1 MTAMFVRA
9 VLVVTVLVLGSAA
22 CGQDAT
28 APSTEVVDQD
38 EALMRMLQETL
49 IDADYDRIDFERVI
63 DDLRQRFDLNIHVS
77 WTQLEKIGVRRD
89 ERIEVK
95 LKQVSLATLLGI
107 VLREVSDPIDP
118 LNYIV
123 NNGILTISV
132 GTMTREPT
140 LLRMY
145 DVTDLIE
152 SGYAIRRFA
161 NTPVLGLELT
171 GREFIGGELRREGG
185 GGGGFG
191 GGGGGG
197 GAGGGG
203 AGGGGIFFDPS
214 DEADRRTVMERLQ
227 EIVDL
232 ILESVDP
239 NLWIDNGGDTASIQ
253 AFETT
258 LLIRHTLRGHQKVAE
273 LLDMLRSS
281 QPEPLD
287 ADVAIL
293 RLRIDR
299 AAELRLKIGDRFPRL
314 TAEQAAELAWSAKS
328 EGVLFRGIAS
338 GFNGSRL
345 WFSALT
351 QRDVLSGMT
360 ATVGEGVNAFAP
372 RTATST
378 AGIELI
384 VLPLLSPESDQ
395 VTIDV
400 QMAWVPSTQ
409 ISSRDVAL
417 GTPSGDGSID
427 QTKRSMRTVS
437 AATTV
442 KLGEAIAFSIPA
454 QLSDTGSAAE
464 YEDWLI
470 VRVRR
475 PGS

>member
-9 VLVVTVLVLGSAA
+9 VFGVTVLVLGSAA
-22 CGQDAT
+22 CGQDST
-28 APSTEVVDQD
+28 TPSAVVVNQD

-63 DDLRQRFDLNIHVS
+63 DDLRQRFELNIHVS
-77 WTQLEKIGVRRD
+77 WSQLAEIGVRRD
-89 ERIEVK
+89 QRIEVK
-95 LKQVSLATLLGI
+95 LKQIPLATLLDI
-107 VLREVSDPIDP
+107 VLREVGDPEVSLNFIVSD
-118 LNYIV
+118 
-123 NNGILTISV
+123 GILRITSSDL
-132 GTMTREPT
+132 TREPT

-171 GREFIGGELRREGG
+171 GREFIGGEFRREGG

-191 GGGGGG
+191 GGGGGR
-197 GAGGGG
+197 GGGS
-203 AGGGGIFFDPS
+203 IFDDPGPV
-214 DEADRRTVMERLQ
+214 ADRPSEMERIQQIIDLLQ
-227 EIVDL
+227 ASVEPDL
-232 ILESVDP
+232 WV
-239 NLWIDNGGDTASIQ
+239 DNGGDTASIR

-273 LLDMLRSS
+273 LFDMLRSS

-314 TAEQAAELAWSAKS
+314 TAEQAAELAWSPQS
-328 EGVLFRGIAS
+328 EGVLFRGIVS
-338 GFNGSRL
+338 GFNGSRI

-378 AGIELI
+378 AGLELI
-384 VLPLLSPESDQ
+384 VLPLISPNSDQ

-400 QMAWVPSTQ
+400 EMAWVPSTDVT
-409 ISSRDVAL
+409 SRDVAL

-427 QTKRSMRTVS
+427 QTQRSMRTVS
-437 AATTV
+437 AATTA
-442 KLGEAIAFSIPA
+442 KLGDAVAFSIPA
-454 QLSDTGSAAE
+454 QLSDSGNAVE
-464 YEDWLI
+464 FEDWLI

>member
-1 MTAMFVRA
+1 MTAMYLRA
-9 VLVVTVLVLGSAA
+9 VVGAVALLLGSTV
-22 CGQDAT
+22 CSQDADP
-28 APSTEVVDQD
+28 PSAAIVDQD

-63 DDLRQRFDLNIHVS
+63 DDLRERFDLNIHVS
-77 WTQLEKIGVRRD
+77 WSQLAEIGVRRD
-89 ERIEVK
+89 QRIEVK
-95 LKQVSLATLLGI
+95 LKQIPLATLLDI
-107 VLREVSDPIDP
+107 VLREVGDPDVSLNFIVSD
-118 LNYIV
+118 
-123 NNGILTISV
+123 GILRITSSDL
-132 GTMTREPT
+132 TREPT
-140 LLRMY
+140 VLRTY

-171 GREFIGGELRREGG
+171 GREFIGGELRREASGG
-185 GGGGFG
+185 GGEGSG
-191 GGGGGG
+191 GGGS
-197 GAGGGG
+197 
-203 AGGGGIFFDPS
+203 IFGDPS
-214 DEADRRTVMERLQ
+214 DDFDDRSEMERIQQIIDLLMMSV
-227 EIVDL
+227 EPDTWVDY
-232 ILESVDP
+232 
-239 NLWIDNGGDTASIQ
+239 GGETGSIQ
-253 AFETT
+253 AFEST
-258 LLIRHTLRGHQKVAE
+258 LLIRHTLRGHQKIAE
-273 LLDMLRSS
+273 LFQLLRSS
-281 QPEPLD
+281 QPQTLD
-287 ADVAIL
+287 ADVAVV
-293 RLRIDR
+293 RLRTDR
-299 AAELRLKIGDRFPRL
+299 AAELRLKIGKRFPRL
-314 TAEQAAELAWSAKS
+314 TAEQAAELAWSPQS

-400 QMAWVPSTQ
+400 QMAWVPSTE

-417 GTPSGDGSID
+417 GTPSGNGSID

-442 KLGEAIAFSIPA
+442 KLGDAIAFSIPA
-454 QLSDTGSAAE
+454 QLSDTGSAVE
-464 YEDWLI
+464 FEDWLI

>member
-1 MTAMFVRA
+1 MTGMYLRAFVGA
-9 VLVVTVLVLGSAA
+9 VVLLFGSTV
-22 CGQDAT
+22 CGQDADPPRT
-28 APSTEVVDQD
+28 AIVDQD

-49 IDADYDRIDFERVI
+49 IDAEYDRIDFERVI
-63 DDLRQRFDLNIHVS
+63 DDLRERFNLNIHVS
-77 WTQLEKIGVRRD
+77 WAQLEKIGVRRD

-95 LKQVSLATLLGI
+95 LKQIPLATLLDI
-107 VLREVSDPIDP
+107 VLREVGDAEFS
-118 LNYIV
+118 LNFIV
-123 NNGILTISV
+123 SNGILRITSSEL
-132 GTMTREPT
+132 TREPT

-185 GGGGFG
+185 GGFG

-197 GAGGGG
+197 GGRGGGG
-203 AGGGGIFFDPS
+203 AIFGDPG

-232 ILESVDP
+232 IVDSVDP
-239 NLWIDNGGDTASIQ
+239 ELWVQTGGDTASIR
-253 AFETT
+253 AFGTT
-258 LLIRHTLRGHQKVAE
+258 LLIRHTLRGHQKVAD

-287 ADVAIL
+287 ADVAVV

-299 AAELRLKIGDRFPRL
+299 AAELRLEIGDRFPRL
-314 TAEQAAELAWSAKS
+314 TAERAAQLAWSPQS
-328 EGVLFRGIAS
+328 EGVLFRGVAS

-360 ATVGEGVNAFAP
+360 AIVGEGVNAFAP
-372 RTATST
+372 RTAIST

-400 QMAWVPSTQ
+400 QMAWVPSTE

-442 KLGEAIAFSIPA
+442 KLGDAIAFSIPA
-454 QLSDTGSAAE
+454 ELSDTGSAVE
-464 YEDWLI
+464 FEDWLI

>member
-1 MTAMFVRA
+1 MTAKSLRA
-9 VLVVTVLVLGSAA
+9 LSIAVATVIGSSSWA
-22 CGQDAT
+22 QPTDPPQVPSAT
-28 APSTEVVDQD
+28 SVDQD
-38 EALMRMLQETL
+38 EALMRMLRETL

-63 DDLRQRFDLNIHVS
+63 DDLRQRFNLNIHVS

-95 LKQVSLATLLGI
+95 LNQIPLSTLLDI
-107 VLREVSDPIDP
+107 VLREVADPEFALNFIVSD
-118 LNYIV
+118 
-123 NNGILTISV
+123 GILRITSSDL
-132 GTMTREPT
+132 TREPT
-140 LLRMY
+140 VLRTY

-185 GGGGFG
+185 GGGGLG
-191 GGGGGG
+191 GGGRGQ
-197 GAGGGG
+197 
-203 AGGGGIFFDPS
+203 IFGDPE
-214 DEADRRTVMERLQ
+214 DAPDRRSEMERIQ
-227 EIVDL
+227 EVIDLLMTSVEPDTWVDYGGETGS
-232 ILESVDP
+232 IL
-239 NLWIDNGGDTASIQ
+239 
-253 AFETT
+253 AFEST
-258 LLIRHTLRGHQKVAE
+258 LLIRHTLRVHQKIAE
-273 LLDMLRSS
+273 LFQLVRSS
-281 QPEPLD
+281 QPQPLD
-287 ADVAIL
+287 ADVAVV

-314 TAEQAAELAWSAKS
+314 TAEQAAELAWSPKS

-360 ATVGEGVNAFAP
+360 ANVGEGVNAFAP

-378 AGIELI
+378 AGLELI
-384 VLPLLSPESDQ
+384 VLPLISPGSDQ
-395 VTIDV
+395 VLIDV
-400 QMAWVPSTQ
+400 QMAWVPSTNVT
-409 ISSRDVAL
+409 SRGVAL

-437 AATTV
+437 AATSA
-442 KLGEAIAFSIPA
+442 KLGDGVVFSIPS
-454 QLSDTGSAAE
+454 QLSDTGSAAQF
-464 YEDWLI
+464 EDWLI

>member
-9 VLVVTVLVLGSAA
+9 VFGVTVLWLGSAA
-22 CGQDAT
+22 CGQDST
-28 APSTEVVDQD
+28 TPSAQVVDQD

-63 DDLRQRFDLNIHVS
+63 DDLRERFELNIHVS
-77 WTQLEKIGVRRD
+77 WSQLAEIGVRRD
-89 ERIEVK
+89 QRIEVK
-95 LKQVSLATLLGI
+95 LKQIPLATLLDI
-107 VLREVSDPIDP
+107 VLREVADADVSLDFVVSD
-118 LNYIV
+118 
-123 NNGILTISV
+123 GILRITSSEL
-132 GTMTREPT
+132 TREPT
-140 LLRMY
+140 VLRTY

-171 GREFIGGELRREGG
+171 GREFIGGERRRETDKGEGRSGKGGGRGG
-185 GGGGFG
+185 GGSIFG
-191 GGGGGG
+191 
-197 GAGGGG
+197 
-203 AGGGGIFFDPS
+203 DPGDDPDYRS
-214 DEADRRTVMERLQ
+214 EMERIQ
-227 EIVDL
+227 QIIDL
-232 ILESVDP
+232 LETSVDP
-239 NLWIDNGGDTASIQ
+239 DLWVDNGGDTASIQ

-281 QPEPLD
+281 QPDPLD
-287 ADVAIL
+287 ADVAVV

-299 AAELRLKIGDRFPRL
+299 AAELRLEIGDRFPRL
-314 TAEQAAELAWSAKS
+314 TAEQAAELAWSPKS
-328 EGVLFRGIAS
+328 EGVLFRGVAS

-384 VLPLLSPESDQ
+384 VLPLLSPKSDQ

-409 ISSRDVAL
+409 VSSRDVAL

-442 KLGEAIAFSIPA
+442 KLGEAIAFSIPL
-454 QLSDTGSAAE
+454 QLSDTGTAVE
-464 YEDWLI
+464 FEDWLI

>member
-9 VLVVTVLVLGSAA
+9 VLVGIVLLMGSVA
-22 CGQDAT
+22 CGQDVT
-28 APSTEVVDQD
+28 APGAEVVDQD

-49 IDADYDRIDFERVI
+49 IDADYDRVDFERVI
-63 DDLRQRFDLNIHVS
+63 DGLRERFNLNIHVS

-95 LKQVSLATLLGI
+95 LKQIPLATLLDI
-107 VLREVSDPIDP
+107 VLREVSDPLLS
-118 LNYIV
+118 LNFIV
-123 NNGILTISV
+123 SDGILRITSREL
-132 GTMTREPT
+132 MHEPT
-140 LLRMY
+140 VLRTY

-185 GGGGFG
+185 SGGGFG

-197 GAGGGG
+197 GGS
-203 AGGGGIFFDPS
+203 GGGGIFGDAE
-214 DEADRRTVMERLQ
+214 DIDRSIVME
-227 EIVDL
+227 L
-232 ILESVDP
+232 IES
-239 NLWIDNGGDTASIQ
+239 IASIIQ
-253 AFETT
+253 DNVEPESWRDLGGEVGSLQLFDST
-258 LLIRHTLRGHQKVAE
+258 LLIRQTLRAHQRIGEV
-273 LLDMLRSS
+273 LTMLRASR
-281 QPEPLD
+281 PAPLD
-287 ADVAIL
+287 ADVAVV

-299 AAELRLKIGDRFPRL
+299 ATELRLKIGNRFPRL
-314 TAEQAAELAWSAKS
+314 TAEQAAQLAWSPKS

-338 GFNGSRL
+338 GFNGSRI

-372 RTATST
+372 RTSTST
-378 AGIELI
+378 AGLELI
-384 VLPLLSPESDQ
+384 VLPLVSPESDQ

-400 QMAWVPSTQ
+400 EMAWVPSTTVT
-409 ISSRDVAL
+409 SRGVAL
-417 GTPSGDGSID
+417 GTPSGEGSID

-437 AATTV
+437 AATTA
-442 KLGEAIAFSIPA
+442 KLGDAVAFSIPA
-454 QLSDTGSAAE
+454 QLSDVGTAVE
-464 YEDWLI
+464 FEDWLI

>member
-9 VLVVTVLVLGSAA
+9 VFGVTVLLLGSAVA
-22 CGQDAT
+22 CGQNAT
-28 APSTEVVDQD
+28 TPSAAVVDQD
-38 EALMRMLQETL
+38 EALMRMLQEAL

-63 DDLRQRFDLNIHVS
+63 DDLRERFNLNIHVS

-95 LKQVSLATLLGI
+95 LKQIPLATLLDI
-107 VLREVSDPIDP
+107 VLREVGDPEFSLNFIVSD
-118 LNYIV
+118 
-123 NNGILTISV
+123 GILRITSRDL
-132 GTMTREPT
+132 TREPT
-140 LLRMY
+140 VLRTY

-171 GREFIGGELRREGG
+171 GREFIGGEFRREGG

-191 GGGGGG
+191 GEGGGGG
-197 GAGGGG
+197 GGGS
-203 AGGGGIFFDPS
+203 IFGDPS
-214 DEADRRTVMERLQ
+214 DIDRSTVMELIENIIGIIQDNIEPESWR
-227 EIVDL
+227 DL
-232 ILESVDP
+232 
-239 NLWIDNGGDTASIQ
+239 GGDVGSLQ
-253 AFETT
+253 VFDST
-258 LLIRHTLRGHQKVAE
+258 LLIQQTLRAHQRIGEV
-273 LLDMLRSS
+273 LNMLRSS
-281 QPEPLD
+281 RPAPLD

-293 RLRIDR
+293 RLRTDR
-299 AAELRLKIGDRFPRL
+299 AAELRLKIGERFPRL
-314 TAEQAAELAWSAKS
+314 TAEQAVELAWSPKS

-351 QRDVLSGMT
+351 QRDVLSGMA

-395 VTIDV
+395 VTVDV
-400 QMAWVPSTQ
+400 QMAWVPSTE

-437 AATTV
+437 AATTA

-454 QLSDTGSAAE
+454 QLSDTGTAVE
-464 YEDWLI
+464 FEDWLI

>member
-1 MTAMFVRA
+1 MITLFVRA
-9 VLVVTVLVLGSAA
+9 VFGVTVLLLGSAV

-28 APSTEVVDQD
+28 TPSAAVVDQD

-63 DDLRQRFDLNIHVS
+63 DDLRERFELNIHVS

-123 NNGILTISV
+123 NNGILTISA
-132 GTMTREPT
+132 GRMTREPT
-140 LLRMY
+140 LLRTY

-171 GREFIGGELRREGG
+171 GREFIGGELRRAG
-185 GGGGFG
+185 GGGGFDG

-197 GAGGGG
+197 GGGGKGGGG
-203 AGGGGIFFDPS
+203 SIFGDPS
-214 DEADRRTVMERLQ
+214 DEADRRTEMERIQ
-227 EIVDL
+227 QIIDL
-232 ILESVDP
+232 ILDSVEPD
-239 NLWIDNGGDTASIQ
+239 LWVDNGGDTATIR
-253 AFETT
+253 AFATT
-258 LLIRHTLRGHQKVAE
+258 FLIRHTLRGHQKIAE
-273 LLDMLRSS
+273 LFQLLRSS
-281 QPEPLD
+281 QPQTLD
-287 ADVAIL
+287 ADVAVV

-299 AAELRLKIGDRFPRL
+299 AAELRLKIGKRFPRL
-314 TAEQAAELAWSAKS
+314 TAEQATELAWSPQS

-378 AGIELI
+378 AGLELI
-384 VLPLLSPESDQ
+384 VLPLISPGSDQ
-395 VTIDV
+395 VLIDV
-400 QMAWVPSTQ
+400 QMAWVPSTTVT
-409 ISSRDVAL
+409 SRDVAL
-417 GTPSGDGSID
+417 GTPSGEGSID

-442 KLGEAIAFSIPA
+442 KLGDAIAFSIPA
-454 QLSDTGSAAE
+454 QLSDTGTAVE
-464 YEDWLI
+464 FEDWLI

>member
-1 MTAMFVRA
+1 MTAMYLRA
-9 VLVVTVLVLGSAA
+9 VVGAVALLLGSTV
-22 CGQDAT
+22 CSQDADP
-28 APSTEVVDQD
+28 PSAAIVDQD

-63 DDLRQRFDLNIHVS
+63 DDLRERFDLNIHVS
-77 WTQLEKIGVRRD
+77 WSQLAEIGVRRD
-89 ERIEVK
+89 QRIEVK
-95 LKQVSLATLLGI
+95 LKQIPLATLLDI
-107 VLREVSDPIDP
+107 VLREVGDPEFSLNFIVSD
-118 LNYIV
+118 
-123 NNGILTISV
+123 GILRITSSDL
-132 GTMTREPT
+132 TREPT
-140 LLRMY
+140 VLRAY

-171 GREFIGGELRREGG
+171 GREFIGGELRREASGG
-185 GGGGFG
+185 GGEGSG
-191 GGGGGG
+191 GGGS
-197 GAGGGG
+197 
-203 AGGGGIFFDPS
+203 IFGDPS
-214 DEADRRTVMERLQ
+214 DDFDDRSEMERIQQIFYL
-227 EIVDL
+227 IV
-232 ILESVDP
+232 ESVEPDS
-239 NLWIDNGGDTASIQ
+239 WYENGGETGSIQ
-253 AFETT
+253 AFEST
-258 LLIRHTLRGHQKVAE
+258 LLIRHTLRGHQKIAE
-273 LLDMLRSS
+273 LFQLLRSS
-281 QPEPLD
+281 QPQTLD
-287 ADVAIL
+287 ADVAVV
-293 RLRIDR
+293 RLRTDR
-299 AAELRLKIGDRFPRL
+299 AAELRLKIGKRFPRL
-314 TAEQAAELAWSAKS
+314 TAEQAAELAWSPQS

-400 QMAWVPSTQ
+400 QMAWVPSTE

-417 GTPSGDGSID
+417 GTPSGNGSID

-442 KLGEAIAFSIPA
+442 KLGDAIAFSIPA
-454 QLSDTGSAAE
+454 QLSDTGSAVE
-464 YEDWLI
+464 FEDWLI

>member
-1 MTAMFVRA
+1 MTAKSLRA
-9 VLVVTVLVLGSAA
+9 LSIAVALVIGSASWA
-22 CGQDAT
+22 QPTDPPQVPSAT
-28 APSTEVVDQD
+28 SVDQD

-63 DDLRQRFDLNIHVS
+63 DDLRERFNLNIHVS
-77 WTQLEKIGVRRD
+77 WAQLEKIGVRRD

-95 LKQVSLATLLGI
+95 LKQVSLATLLDI
-107 VLREVSDPIDP
+107 VLGEVSDSLGP

-123 NNGILTISV
+123 NNGILTIS
-132 GTMTREPT
+132 GGELTREPT

-171 GREFIGGELRREGG
+171 GREFIGGEIRRVGGSGGGGPGG
-185 GGGGFG
+185 GGGQIFG
-191 GGGGGG
+191 D
-197 GAGGGG
+197 AED
-203 AGGGGIFFDPS
+203 AP
-214 DEADRRTVMERLQ
+214 DRRGEMERIQ
-227 EIVDL
+227 EIIDLLMTSVEPDTWVDYGGETGS
-232 ILESVDP
+232 IL
-239 NLWIDNGGDTASIQ
+239 
-253 AFETT
+253 AFEST
-258 LLIRHTLRGHQKVAE
+258 LLIRHTLRVHQEIAE
-273 LLDMLRSS
+273 LFQLVRSS
-281 QPEPLD
+281 QPQPLD
-287 ADVAIL
+287 ADVAVV

-314 TAEQAAELAWSAKS
+314 TAQQAAELAWSPKS

-338 GFNGSRL
+338 GFNGSRI

-360 ATVGEGVNAFAP
+360 ANVGEGVNAFTP

-378 AGIELI
+378 AGLELI
-384 VLPLLSPESDQ
+384 VLPLIPPGSDQ
-395 VTIDV
+395 VLIDV
-400 QMAWVPSTQ
+400 QMAWVPSTTVT
-409 ISSRDVAL
+409 SRSVAL

-427 QTKRSMRTVS
+427 QTQRSMRTVS
-437 AATTV
+437 ATTTA
-442 KLGEAIAFSIPA
+442 KLGDAVVFSIPA
-454 QLSDTGSAAE
+454 QLSDTGTAVE
-464 YEDWLI
+464 FEDWLI

>member
-1 MTAMFVRA
+1 MIALFVRA
-9 VLVVTVLVLGSAA
+9 VFGVTVLVLGSAV

-28 APSTEVVDQD
+28 TPSAAIVDQD

-63 DDLRQRFDLNIHVS
+63 DDLRERFELNIHVS
-77 WTQLEKIGVRRD
+77 WSQLEKIGVRRD
-89 ERIEVK
+89 ARIEVK

-123 NNGILTISV
+123 NNGILTISA
-132 GTMTREPT
+132 GRMTREPT
-140 LLRMY
+140 LLRTY

-171 GREFIGGELRREGG
+171 GREFIGGELRRESG

-197 GAGGGG
+197 GGGDGG
-203 AGGGGIFFDPS
+203 SIFGDPG
-214 DEADRRTVMERLQ
+214 DIDRSSVMELVQNIIGIIQ
-227 EIVDL
+227 ENVEP
-232 ILESVDP
+232 ESWRDF
-239 NLWIDNGGDTASIQ
+239 GGDVGFLQVFDS
-253 AFETT
+253 T
-258 LLIRHTLRGHQKVAE
+258 LLIQQTLRAHQRIDE
-273 LLDMLRSS
+273 LLNMLRSS
-281 QPEPLD
+281 RPAALD
-287 ADVAIL
+287 ADVAVV
-293 RLRIDR
+293 RLRTDR
-299 AAELRLKIGDRFPRL
+299 AAELRLKIGKRFPRL
-314 TAEQAAELAWSAKS
+314 TAEQAAELAWSPKS

-409 ISSRDVAL
+409 VSSRDVAL

-442 KLGEAIAFSIPA
+442 KLGDAIAFSIPV
-454 QLSDTGSAAE
+454 QLSDTGSAVE
-464 YEDWLI
+464 FEDWLI